1 MKLYKKHISDLGK
14 VITGKTPRTSIL
26 ENYGGKIPFLTPS
39 DNLSEKF
46 SPTTSKTLTKIGLN
60 EVKNCL
66 LPSKSICVSCI
77 GSDLGKVVLTK
88 KPTVTNQQFNSIV
101 PNEEND
107 ADFIYYLM
115 TVVGKHLNYLSKTS
129 TAVPIINKS
138 TFANYEIEIPNIKE
152 QKRIGKIL
160 SSLDDK
166 IELNRRINDNLEQQ
180 AQALF
185 KSWFV
190 DFEPFLREEFFKS
203 DSLFGDIPVGWH
215 IVAIK
220 DLSVYITD
228 YVANGSFASLRE
240 NVRLYDKPNYAHFIR
255 NTDLKTESYKMYV
268 DKHSYEFLSK
278 SVLEGGEIIISNVG
292 DVGSVF
298 LCPKLEKPMTL
309 GNNIILLRPKK
320 DYLTFYLYM
329 LFKGGIGQHLID
341 GVTGGSAQRKFNK
354 TDFKS
359 IKVMMPP
366 VNILIKFDRIVKPIF
381 SKIEENRDEIS
392 RLTSLRDTL
401 LPKLMSGELKINDIN
416 N

>member
-1 MKLYKKHISDLGK
+1 MFWSIINDSIANPLFVYYSICKKDFASLNVGSAVPSLTVP
-14 VITGKTPRTSIL
+14 VIEDID
-26 ENYGGKIPFLTPS
+26 I
-39 DNLSEKF
+39 
-46 SPTTSKTLTKIGLN
+46 
-60 EVKNCL
+60 L
-66 LPSKSICVSCI
+66 LPSKATQ
-77 GSDLGKVVLTK
+77 DKVVSVLK
-88 KPTVTNQQFNSIV
+88 
-101 PNEEND
+101 
-107 ADFIYYLM
+107 
-115 TVVGKHLNYLSKTS
+115 
-129 TAVPIINKS
+129 
-138 TFANYEIEIPNIKE
+138 
-152 QKRIGKIL
+152 
-160 SSLDDK
+160 SLDDK
-166 IELNRRINDNLEQQ
+166 IELNRHINDNLEQQ

-203 DSLFGDIPVGWH
+203 DSLFGDIPVEWH

-255 NTDLKTESYKMYV
+255 NTDLKAESYKMYV

-341 GVTGGSAQRKFNK
+341 GVMGGSAQRKFNK

-359 IKVMMPP
+359 IKLMMPP

>member
-1 MKLYKKHISDLGK
+1 MEEWKEYKLGDVLTIKYGK
-14 VITGKTPRTSIL
+14 DHKQLADGDIPIYGSGGIMRYGERSLYDSPSIL
-26 ENYGGKIPFLTPS
+26 IPRKGSLNNVIYADKPFWTVDTMFWSIINDSIANPLFVYYSICKKDFASLNVGSAVPSLTVPVIE
-39 DNLSEKF
+39 D
-46 SPTTSKTLTKIGLN
+46 IDI
-60 EVKNCL
+60 L
-66 LPSKSICVSCI
+66 LPSKATQ
-77 GSDLGKVVLTK
+77 DKVVSVLK
-88 KPTVTNQQFNSIV
+88 
-101 PNEEND
+101 
-107 ADFIYYLM
+107 
-115 TVVGKHLNYLSKTS
+115 
-129 TAVPIINKS
+129 
-138 TFANYEIEIPNIKE
+138 
-152 QKRIGKIL
+152 
-160 SSLDDK
+160 SLDDK
-166 IELNRRINDNLEQQ
+166 IELNRHINDNLEQQ

-255 NTDLKTESYKMYV
+255 NTDLKAESYKMYV

-359 IKVMMPP
+359 IKLMMPP
-366 VNILIKFDRIVKPIF
+366 VNILIKFDRIIKPIF

>member
-1 MKLYKKHISDLGK
+1 MQIAYYTYRAYQTPFYK
-14 VITGKTPRTSIL
+14 
-26 ENYGGKIPFLTPS
+26 
-39 DNLSEKF
+39 
-46 SPTTSKTLTKIGLN
+46 
-60 EVKNCL
+60 
-66 LPSKSICVSCI
+66 
-77 GSDLGKVVLTK
+77 
-88 KPTVTNQQFNSIV
+88 
-101 PNEEND
+101 
-107 ADFIYYLM
+107 
-115 TVVGKHLNYLSKTS
+115 
-129 TAVPIINKS
+129 
-138 TFANYEIEIPNIKE
+138 
-152 QKRIGKIL
+152 
-160 SSLDDK
+160 
-166 IELNRRINDNLEQQ
+166 NRQINDNLEQQ

-255 NTDLKTESYKMYV
+255 NTDLKAESYKMYV

-359 IKVMMPP
+359 IKLMMPP

-401 LPKLMSGELKINDIN
+401 LPKLMSGELKNNDIN

>member
-46 SPTTSKTLTKIGLN
+46 SPTTFKTLTKIGLN

-88 KPTVTNQQFNSIV
+88 QQFNSIV

-160 SSLDDK
+160 SSIDDK
-166 IELNRRINDNLEQQ
+166 IELNRRINDNLN
-180 AQALF
+180 
-185 KSWFV
+185 
-190 DFEPFLREEFFKS
+190 
-203 DSLFGDIPVGWH
+203 
-215 IVAIK
+215 VA
-220 DLSVYITD
+220 
-228 YVANGSFASLRE
+228 A
-240 NVRLYDKPNYAHFIR
+240 
-255 NTDLKTESYKMYV
+255 
-268 DKHSYEFLSK
+268 
-278 SVLEGGEIIISNVG
+278 
-292 DVGSVF
+292 
-298 LCPKLEKPMTL
+298 
-309 GNNIILLRPKK
+309 
-320 DYLTFYLYM
+320 
-329 LFKGGIGQHLID
+329 
-341 GVTGGSAQRKFNK
+341 
-354 TDFKS
+354 
-359 IKVMMPP
+359 
-366 VNILIKFDRIVKPIF
+366 
-381 SKIEENRDEIS
+381 
-392 RLTSLRDTL
+392 
-401 LPKLMSGELKINDIN
+401 
-416 N
+416 

>member
-1 MKLYKKHISDLGK
+1 MEEWKEYKLGDVLTIKYGK
-14 VITGKTPRTSIL
+14 DHKQLADGDIPIYGSGGIMRYGERSLYDGPSIL
-26 ENYGGKIPFLTPS
+26 IPRKGSLNNVIYADKPFWTVDTMFWSIINDSIANPLFVYYSICKKDFASLNVGSAVPSLTVPVIE
-39 DNLSEKF
+39 D
-46 SPTTSKTLTKIGLN
+46 IDI
-60 EVKNCL
+60 L
-66 LPSKSICVSCI
+66 LPPKATQ
-77 GSDLGKVVLTK
+77 DKVVSVLK
-88 KPTVTNQQFNSIV
+88 
-101 PNEEND
+101 
-107 ADFIYYLM
+107 
-115 TVVGKHLNYLSKTS
+115 
-129 TAVPIINKS
+129 
-138 TFANYEIEIPNIKE
+138 
-152 QKRIGKIL
+152 
-160 SSLDDK
+160 SLDDK
-166 IELNRRINDNLEQQ
+166 IELNRHINDNLEQQ

-203 DSLFGDIPVGWH
+203 DSLFGDIPVEWH

-240 NVRLYDKPNYAHFIR
+240 NVRLYDNPNYAHFIR
-255 NTDLKTESYKMYV
+255 NTDLKAESYKMYV

-359 IKVMMPP
+359 IKLMMPP